1 MEEYIEREYEGTE
14 TLPDLSI
21 VELRD
26 WYDLAQAG
34 KLLPFDLYKED
45 PNAVPFGDEAEDPED
60 ETEDP
65 DEEGSEEGEA
75 EDPIDESKTAS
86 SSSLASTRDRLSA
99 LRNKLTKK

>member
-45 PNAVPFGDEAEDPED
+45 SNAVPFDDEA
-60 ETEDP
+60 EDP

>member
-45 PNAVPFGDEAEDPED
+45 SNAVPFDDEAEDPDEED
-60 ETEDP
+60 EAGTEDP
-65 DEEGSEEGEA
+65 EDGV